1 MIHSIAS
8 LPHLIAV
15 WTEVTASGSVVAL
28 YLMDAAKAFTG
39 AL

>member
-1 MIHSIAS
+1 MVHNIGHIV
-8 LPHLIAV
+8 AV
-15 WTEVTASGSVVAL
+15 WMEVTASGSVVAL